1 MFTHNTHIRIRYA
14 ETDQM
19 GVVYHGNYPAYL
31 EEARTDSMR
40 QFGLNYK
47 DFESNGIMMP
57 VLEMNFK
64 FLSPA
69 YYDDI
74 ITIKTIVRRLPEVR
88 CYFDF
93 EIYKEEKMIATAS
106 VILVCVDSKTRR
118 PVKCP
123 QALVDSLKPYLKSTE
138 I

>member
-1 MFTHNTHIRIRYA
+1 MFIHHTNIRVRYA

-31 EEARTDSMR
+31 EEARTDSFR
-40 QFGLNYK
+40 QFGLTYK
-47 DFESNGIMMP
+47 ELEASGIMMP
-57 VLEMNFK
+57 VLEMKFK

-74 ITIKTIVRRLPEVR
+74 ITIKTIISKLPEVR

-93 EIYKEEKMIATAS
+93 EIYKDEKLIGTAS
-106 VILVCVDSKTRR
+106 VTLVCVDSATRR
-118 PVKCP
+118 PVRCP
-123 QALVDSLKPYLKSTE
+123 QVYIDRLSEYIL
-138 I
+138 